1 MSLACGQPVCF
12 KSGEHDHLTVRRR
25 RIPDAVGRSVLARG
39 INPEL
44 DRLGDKLEGVAD
56 QRPTGNKRRELAF
69 INGGVHRADYTRY
82 ICAMILARAVFTAG
96 RFPTFTAQSSTGEAT
111 ARRQ

>member
-1 MSLACGQPVCF
+1 M
-12 KSGEHDHLTVRRR
+12 
-25 RIPDAVGRSVLARG
+25 G
-39 INPEL
+39 ISN
-44 DRLGDKLEGVAD
+44 
-56 QRPTGNKRRELAF
+56 QRPAWNKRRKLVF

-111 ARRQ
+111 ARRQILADQNDTANARRQRASYEAKALASSVEPESTSRSASA